1 MGFFSNN
8 IRVTHIKIQCAKYLY
23 YLTKIF
29 IRENKKIITRH
40 DLKFEVD
47 LNEGIDFNLYLSGNY
62 QKHIYENRLLNIPE
76 DAVIFDIGAN
86 SGVMSLFFSKKVK
99 KGFVYSF
106 EPTHYAFEKLK
117 RNVDLN
123 PELSKR
129 IVLTQCFVS
138 SSSEHEPD
146 LKAYSSW
153 PLTKDDSSHNI
164 HNGVIKSAS
173 GVHSITIDEF
183 CKDNRIENVG
193 IIKIDTDGHELDVLK
208 GAKETINKNKPGI
221 IFEVG
226 IYLLEE
232 RSISFIDFINFFTDL
247 NYKIFTLKNR
257 EISKDNFTKYI
268 PRLGTA
274 DIIALPNKK

>member
-8 IRVTHIKIQCAKYLY
+8 VRVTHIKLQCAKYLY

-29 IRENKKIITRH
+29 IRENKRIITRH
-40 DLKFEVD
+40 DIRFEVD

-62 QKHIYENRLLNIPE
+62 QKHIYENKLINISE
-76 DAVIFDIGAN
+76 DAVIFDVGAN

-106 EPTHYAFEKLK
+106 EPTHYAFEKLR
-117 RNVDLN
+117 RNVGLN
-123 PELSKR
+123 PELANR
-129 IVLTQCFVS
+129 IKLTQCFLS
-138 SSSEHEPD
+138 SSSEPEPD

-153 PLTKDDSSHNI
+153 PLIKDANSHKI
-164 HNGVIKSAS
+164 HDGVIKSTS
-173 GVHSITIDEF
+173 GVPSDTIDEF
-183 CKDNRIENVG
+183 CTANRIQKVD

-208 GAKETINKNKPGI
+208 GAKETIIKNKPAI

-226 IYLLEE
+226 IYLLNE
-232 RSISFIDFINFFTDL
+232 RSISFTDYINYFTDL

-257 EISKDNFTKYI
+257 EISKDNFTKFI

-274 DIIALPNKK
+274 DIIGLPNKQ